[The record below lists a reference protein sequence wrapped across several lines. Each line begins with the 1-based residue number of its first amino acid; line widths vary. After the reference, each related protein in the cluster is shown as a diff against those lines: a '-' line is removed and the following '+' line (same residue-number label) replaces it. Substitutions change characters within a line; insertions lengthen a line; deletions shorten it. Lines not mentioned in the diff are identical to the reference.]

1 MPVSLFNRDENTIDT
16 RLLCPESRE
25 YLTGLNGFSLPDNLD
40 LEDLCFQINANG
52 NEEPYQDKPQRKRE
66 ILDNLLMFENNHKD
80 SCESLH
86 QQAQS
91 KAKKLRLWT
100 IGVVLLTIVL
110 LAVATASILFVPA
123 VAALTLPLFAV
134 ISTAIGSWS
143 PLLLLTSLLPSLAV
157 LTPSLISA
165 RAEHKS
171 QNLLDQRNDIL
182 RQIDQE
188 KIPVPVAAPRT
199 SLISNNVKP
208 VPARRTILNS
218 QSNESSEV
226 VNRPKP
232 KPRSHSA
239 GSFFTSQ
246 PAGPSDQ
253 ASNVTLLISL
263 NLFDL

>member
-25 YLTGLNGFSLPDNLD
+25 YLTDLNGFSLPDNLD
-40 LEDLCFQINANG
+40 LEDLCFQINENG
-52 NEEPYQDKPQRKRE
+52 NEEPYQDKPQRKRQ

-100 IGVVLLTIVL
+100 IGVTLLTIVL

-123 VAALTLPLFAV
+123 VAAFTLPLFAV

-157 LTPSLISA
+157 LIPSLISA
-165 RAEHKS
+165 KAEHKS
-171 QNLLDQRNDIL
+171 QIKLDASGNVSQEIKNIKADIEVKAAIAEFSISSS
-182 RQIDQE
+182 QIKTLE
-188 KIPVPVAAPRT
+188 R
-199 SLISNNVKP
+199 S
-208 VPARRTILNS
+208 
-218 QSNESSEV
+218 SSETISEKR
-226 VNRPKP
+226 NLGQG
-232 KPRSHSA
+232 SGS
-239 GSFFTSQ
+239 SFFRSL
-246 PAGPSDQ
+246 PSVRSSDQ
-253 ASNVTLLISL
+253 AIECDLINLHSASL
-263 NLFDL
+263 